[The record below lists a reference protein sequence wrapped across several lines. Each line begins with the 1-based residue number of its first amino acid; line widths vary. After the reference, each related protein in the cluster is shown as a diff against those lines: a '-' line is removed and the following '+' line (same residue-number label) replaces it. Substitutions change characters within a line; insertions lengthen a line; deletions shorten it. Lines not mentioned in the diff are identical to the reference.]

1 MRFIWNLVSD
11 YDGNDTPAIRS
22 IGAMQAA
29 INIINKIHNPL
40 DIYNELK
47 NQKEEPSKSEI
58 NNRFN
63 EEIAKAKQILIKQ
76 ADANAIGPDETQIIE
91 TENYA
96 FFRGAIRFCLL
107 MKTGLWMIGAIF
119 QKMGE
124 R

>member
-1 MRFIWNLVSD
+1 
-11 YDGNDTPAIRS
+11 
-22 IGAMQAA
+22 MQAA

-91 TENYA
+91 AENYA
-96 FFRGAIRFCLL
+96 FLGVPFVFVY
-107 MKTGLWMIGAIF
+107 
-119 QKMGE
+119 
-124 R
+124 